1 MKIAQVTSV
10 FKSCDTSLRTNYPP
24 ISVLPCFSKM
34 LEKIMYN
41 RLYKHL
47 TKNNLFNRD
56 MRLFKN
62 ARFHHQDHL
71 DFAKHL
77 VNV

>member
-1 MKIAQVTSV
+1 
-10 FKSCDTSLRTNYPP
+10 
-24 ISVLPCFSKM
+24 
-34 LEKIMYN
+34 MYN
-41 RLYKHL
+41 RLYKRL

-77 VNV
+77 VNI